1 MKTFLASAMT
11 LAVFLTVAQ
20 AGWASVPAVGPVIG
34 PIVVANDDV
43 PVWGP
48 LRGHAN
54 PKCPRHTASDPIRS
68 LPAPH
73 RLPRT
78 DNLLLI
84 VNSNHL

>member
-54 PKCPRHTASDPIRS
+54 PKCPRHTVC
-68 LPAPH
+68 PAP
-73 RLPRT
+73 T
-78 DNLLLI
+78 I
-84 VNSNHL
+84 YY